1 MLYQGII
8 GGGSSPVEPQDLSP
22 VLLWT
27 NNNIGTPFTAQ
38 TVNLD
43 LTDYAGVIVEFNR
56 SASSDAQTFANR
68 SFIKKGET
76 GLGGGNTVA
85 VTAAS
90 RNVSCSN
97 TGVTFEGGYSGT
109 TANDNA
115 VIPTKI
121 YGVKEYVVEPVSN
134 YKIKKLGSISCTQT
148 NQRPMSAE
156 TKTYDISEYG
166 NITVDNVFVVLTNL
180 GVHINGNNGGI
191 TSLSETTSGSPQKSI
206 SGNTLTVSVPYWYQD
221 IVYALPTYDI
231 YIVY

>member
-8 GGGSSPVEPQDLSP
+8 GGGSSPVEPVDLSP

-27 NNNIGTPFTAQ
+27 NSNIGAQFTAQ

-43 LTDYAGVIVEFNR
+43 LAEYAGVIVEFNR

-85 VTAAS
+85 VTPAS

-109 TANDNA
+109 NPNDNA
-115 VIPTKI
+115 IIPTKI
-121 YGVKEYVVEPVSN
+121 YGVKEYVVETVETNIFGENVIATEVASIAEKHENNATFTFTFNFKPKFIYFTTSDTGGSVNKYNVDNDTVTTIYGNEDST
-134 YKIKKLGSISCTQT
+134 KL
-148 NQRPMSAE
+148 
-156 TKTYDISEYG
+156 TKTNDFTYSYETHHTTGYID
-166 NITVDNVFVVLTNL
+166 VV
-180 GVHINGNNGGI
+180 IAY
-191 TSLSETTSGSPQKSI
+191 K
-206 SGNTLTVSVPYWYQD
+206 
-221 IVYALPTYDI
+221 
-231 YIVY
+231 